1 MLCNDR
7 REGGKAS
14 RRGSKG
20 GNDTR
25 KQIWPEDKKRGFTVR
40 LKTFCEASDQ
50 IYFLEAF
57 DKIDCLAAGNQS
69 LTIKGENPQNWRKSA
84 QFRVFSCAKNS
95 AEFQTFF
102 WRSRGGWRRIPTH
115 LCYTFTILYIYYHIV
130 TELKNFHGYLFHRHN
145 SPIFIG
151 HNVLM

>member
-84 QFRVFSCAKNS
+84 QFRVFSCAKKLRRVSDFLLEEQGRVAPNS
-95 AEFQTFF
+95 NPFVLYFYHTV
-102 WRSRGGWRRIPTH
+102 
-115 LCYTFTILYIYYHIV
+115 YILPYS
-130 TELKNFHGYLFHRHN
+130 N
-145 SPIFIG
+145 
-151 HNVLM
+151 